1 MPITV
6 TARAESSADTDEYT
20 FSGQALGDA
29 ASDRYILIGVS
40 AREADSNLRT
50 FESVAVAGNAASP
63 ISGAVIEAGE
73 GQIGFFGVELP
84 AGTSGDVVVT
94 FNAANSRCSI
104 AVYRVVGA
112 DPTTPTDTAADS
124 SDVET
129 DINLDISL
137 NVVDG
142 GVIAAYAFGATVATL
157 DIDYNS
163 TLTDGTQQSVEVL
176 RANTGIHDASATET
190 PRTVTAAFD
199 TTGGDIFGPRAVA
212 VSFPP
217 AVDDEPVLD
226 AEPGAFALSG
236 DDAGLI
242 ASLVLDAEAATFALV
257 GEDATLNAG
266 DALAADAGAF
276 VLSGQDTDLIAS
288 LVLHANAG
296 AFVLAGQAIGDAPGI
311 IALGLEEAMIAKLL
325 ATTAVTDLVST
336 RVYPGSVP
344 QASTMP
350 AIVVNRISGTPIY
363 TDDGESGLQT
373 ARLELDCW
381 GETYSSAKTVARAV
395 IAALSGFVGTVDDV
409 DVRNTLL
416 DAERDFREGGGNA
429 AKYLFRTNLD
439 FIIWFEI

>member
-1 MPITV
+1 
-6 TARAESSADTDEYT
+6 
-20 FSGQALGDA
+20 
-29 ASDRYILIGVS
+29 
-40 AREADSNLRT
+40 
-50 FESVAVAGNAASP
+50 
-63 ISGAVIEAGE
+63 
-73 GQIGFFGVELP
+73 
-84 AGTSGDVVVT
+84 VVVT
-94 FNAANSRCSI
+94 FSAANNRCSI
-104 AVYRVVGA
+104 AVFRIVGA
-112 DPTTPTDTAADS
+112 DTTSPTDTAFA
-124 SDVET
+124 SDNSAAVTT

-137 NVVDG
+137 NVADG
-142 GVIAAYAFGATVATL
+142 GVIAAYASGSTVATL
-157 DIDYNS
+157 VIDYDS
-163 TLTDGTQQSVEVL
+163 TLTDGTQQATEVL
-176 RANTGIHDASATET
+176 RANTGIHDASAAET

-226 AEPGAFALSG
+226 AEPGAFVLSG

-242 ASLVLDAEAATFALV
+242 ASLVLDAEAGAFALV
-257 GEDATLNAG
+257 G
-266 DALAADAGAF
+266 ADAGLSAGGLLLADAGTF
-276 VLSGQDTDLIAS
+276 VLSGQDADLIAS

-325 ATTAVTDLVST
+325 ATAAVTDLVST

-344 QASTMP
+344 QASAMP

-381 GETYSSAKTVARAV
+381 GDTYSSAKTVARAV

-409 DVRNTLL
+409 EVQNTLL
-416 DAERDFREGGGNA
+416 DAERDMREGGGNA

-439 FIIWFEI
+439 FIVWFKL